1 MTFNVTLDL
10 VYIMLKD
17 PIPSTRIPEDFINS
31 YLDLTRKQISFKR
44 WSDLSIQ
51 KDRTLVMANTRRK
64 AVNIFHKILKDFPD
78 AMYQSTGIKKQDRI
92 NILRKLDEKEKSK
105 EKFILVSTQVV
116 EAGVNISFSNFQREG
131 TYR

>member
-1 MTFNVTLDL
+1 M
-10 VYIMLKD
+10 
-17 PIPSTRIPEDFINS
+17 
-31 YLDLTRKQISFKR
+31 
-44 WSDLSIQ
+44 
-51 KDRTLVMANTRRK
+51 
-64 AVNIFHKILKDFPD
+64 KDFPD

>member
-1 MTFNVTLDL
+1 
-10 VYIMLKD
+10 
-17 PIPSTRIPEDFINS
+17 
-31 YLDLTRKQISFKR
+31 
-44 WSDLSIQ
+44 
-51 KDRTLVMANTRRK
+51 
-64 AVNIFHKILKDFPD
+64 
-78 AMYQSTGIKKQDRI
+78 MYQSTGIKKQDRI